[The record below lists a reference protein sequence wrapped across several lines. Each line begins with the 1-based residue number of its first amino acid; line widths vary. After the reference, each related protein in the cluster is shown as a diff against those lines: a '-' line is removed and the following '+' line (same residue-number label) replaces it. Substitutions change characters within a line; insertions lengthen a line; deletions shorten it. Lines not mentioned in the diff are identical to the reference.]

1 MVMQASLC
9 LPVTSMAIIAWFV
22 PVVKNPMDRLWK
34 GLEKIKY
41 SFIEKPSHIMYNGEK
56 KIPMRSVR
64 YKCEAMSRK

>member
-1 MVMQASLC
+1 MI
-9 LPVTSMAIIAWFV
+9 IIAWFV

-34 GLEKIKY
+34 GSQKIKY

-64 YKCEAMSRK
+64 YI

>member
-1 MVMQASLC
+1 
-9 LPVTSMAIIAWFV
+9 MAIIAWFV

-41 SFIEKPSHIMYNGEK
+41 SFIEKPSHIMYNEEK

-64 YKCEAMSRK
+64 YISVKQ